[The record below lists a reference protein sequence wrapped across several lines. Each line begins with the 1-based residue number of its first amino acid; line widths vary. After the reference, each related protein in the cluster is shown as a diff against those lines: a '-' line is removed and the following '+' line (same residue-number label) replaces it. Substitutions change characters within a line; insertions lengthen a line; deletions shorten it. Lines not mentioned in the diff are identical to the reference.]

1 MESIIQDLNK
11 FGEEEICTEL
21 TLQSFSSWAKKKKC
35 KIVLP
40 KVKPI
45 TFDCETILKP
55 RSCFTPIQKKI
66 YPGGR
71 EQTAVWD
78 IYAHGEIRRATAC
91 HAKPWWSSIKV
102 NTKYID
108 ANPCFRAC
116 SLETAFSVIYTNQ
129 KQRQII
135 YF

>member
-66 YPGGR
+66 YELR
-71 EQTAVWD
+71 KT
-78 IYAHGEIRRATAC
+78 
-91 HAKPWWSSIKV
+91 SISPKIWNRKLTVVNDYNMLGFLFRNKEKV
-102 NTKYID
+102 ILK
-108 ANPCFRAC
+108 
-116 SLETAFSVIYTNQ
+116 
-129 KQRQII
+129 
-135 YF
+135 